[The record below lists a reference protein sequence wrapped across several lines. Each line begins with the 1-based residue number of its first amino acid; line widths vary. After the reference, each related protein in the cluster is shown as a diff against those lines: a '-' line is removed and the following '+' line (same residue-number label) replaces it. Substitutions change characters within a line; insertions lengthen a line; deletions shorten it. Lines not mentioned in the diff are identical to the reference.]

1 MSVSDRKGAHV
12 LYAGIA
18 LGLGAWLSLEYVA
31 LGPLSWMYGYGGTL
45 ETIPVHLAL
54 AKTSST
60 YALWAPF
67 IAGGLD
73 RLAFWGN
80 ADPFNVEP
88 LLFWA
93 FPVWLANGVH
103 VLAQRVIAIYFAA
116 RVAEEQLEMPP
127 RWSALTGVL
136 HGGLSYFTVGDMLAS
151 PAVPLLLWLVPR
163 LAALRRWASWTLIVG
178 VGYST
183 FTSFTHT
190 VPYLAVFAIAW
201 FWCVAPGRRRLWA
214 VLGVF
219 FAAVTLADSPQL
231 LAAVHNAAFS
241 HRTALPTEP
250 LDISLHGLV
259 YYQPQFDY
267 FDQDKALK
275 ALAVVLPWALTLAAA
290 AMAWPRRHGDPSAA
304 RYLALVLVLGML
316 SFKPL
321 LVLVQQAFALV
332 IPWVSAVNMVRFH
345 TLPAPFL
352 AAAAVGMGAW
362 VASKPWSPETLGRR
376 VLVVSLIAYAG
387 ILTVWPKAS
396 LFYPLMID
404 GWGQKN
410 YEVRALDE
418 LRRSETRP
426 FRVASVLPLQP
437 AYAYGHGLE
446 TADGWANM
454 YPAVYRELWLEVLRP
469 LLRNLPGN
477 RDVFDPPNAR
487 PQDHY
492 IFLGTGILV
501 PTLGLLPGEL
511 PLRDGFDVDRRFNV
525 DLLSMLNVKY
535 LLSEYPLH
543 GRDLRLWHAPAV
555 PPSKARSRSHATGL
569 YNDGGP
575 TYDFW
580 HVSLRRIRRDLRAAL
595 ERLRSGKDVY
605 VYENLAVLPR
615 FRLVTR
621 LETLPSPQDVLER
634 AGSISAREMAFTAIA
649 EALPGEAT
657 GAVRLA
663 GGSVHLERYSPDQIE
678 LTVRPLGPSL
688 LVIANTWNPF
698 WTAAVGGSPRALRRV
713 NHAQFG
719 LALHEGDRNV
729 VLTYRP
735 PYAAAT
741 PMGWR

>member
-1 MSVSDRKGAHV
+1 MSVSDRGDGRV
-12 LYAGIA
+12 PYLWIA
-18 LGLGAWLSLEYVA
+18 LGLAAWLSLEYVA
-31 LGPLSWMYGYGGTL
+31 LGRLSWMYGYGGTL

-54 AKTSST
+54 AKSGST

-67 IAGGLD
+67 VAGGLD

-93 FPVWLANGVH
+93 LPAWLANGVH
-103 VLAQRVIAIYFAA
+103 VFAQRAIAIYFAA
-116 RVAEEQLEMPP
+116 RVAEEQLEMPR
-127 RWSALTGVL
+127 RWSMLTGVL
-136 HGGLSYFTVGDMLAS
+136 HGSLSYFTISDMLAP

-163 LAALRRWASWTLIVG
+163 LGALRQWVRWTLLAG
-178 VGYST
+178 AGFST

-201 FWCVAPGRRRLWA
+201 FWLVVPGPRRRWA

-219 FAAVTLADSPQL
+219 FAVVMLADSPQL
-231 LAAVHNAAFS
+231 LAAVCNAAFS
-241 HRTALPTEP
+241 HRMTLPSEP
-250 LDISLHGLV
+250 LDLSLHGLF

-267 FDQDKALK
+267 FDQDKILK
-275 ALAVVLPWALTLAAA
+275 ALAVVLPWALIMAAA
-290 AMAWPRRHGDPSAA
+290 IVAWRRRHKDASEV
-304 RYLALVLVLGML
+304 RCLAVVLLLSVL
-316 SFKPL
+316 SIKPL
-321 LVLVQQAFALV
+321 LILIQEAVALA
-332 IPWVSAVNMVRFH
+332 IPWVGAINMVRFH

-352 AAAAVGMGAW
+352 TAVAIGMGAW
-362 VASKPWSPETLGRR
+362 VAVKPLSPDRLRR
-376 VLVVSLIAYAG
+376 RLLVVSLTAYVG
-387 ILTVWPKAS
+387 ILLVWPKGS
-396 LFYPLMID
+396 LLYPLMID
-404 GWGQKN
+404 GWGQDN

-418 LRRSETRP
+418 LRRSPAQP

-437 AYAYGHGLE
+437 AYAYAHGLE

-492 IFLGTGILV
+492 IFLGTGTLE
-501 PTLGLLPGEL
+501 PTLGLLSGEQ
-511 PLRDGFDVDRRFNV
+511 PLRDGFDIDRRFNV

-535 LLSEYPLH
+535 LLSEYPLR
-543 GRDLRLWHAPAV
+543 GRGLKLWHAPTV
-555 PPSKARSRSHATGL
+555 SPTRLRSRDYATGL

-580 HVSLRRIRRDLRAAL
+580 HVSLHQIRRDLRAAL
-595 ERLRSGKDVY
+595 ERRRKGKDVY
-605 VYENLAVLPR
+605 VYENLTVLPR

-621 LETLPSPQDVLER
+621 LETLPSPRDVLER
-634 AGSISAREMAFTAIA
+634 LGSISAGDMAVTAVVQ
-649 EALPGEAT
+649 ALPGDPIGVT
-657 GAVRLA
+657 RLA
-663 GGSVHLERYSPDQIE
+663 GGDVHLERYSPDQIR
-678 LTVRPLGPSL
+678 LAVRPRGPSL

-698 WTAAVGGSPRALRRV
+698 WTASVGGHPRPLRRV
-713 NHAQFG
+713 NHAQLG
-719 LALHEGDRNV
+719 LALDEGDRDV

-735 PYAAAT
+735 PYATAL
-741 PMGWR
+741 PIGRR

>member
-1 MSVSDRKGAHV
+1 
-12 LYAGIA
+12 
-18 LGLGAWLSLEYVA
+18 
-31 LGPLSWMYGYGGTL
+31 
-45 ETIPVHLAL
+45 
-54 AKTSST
+54 
-60 YALWAPF
+60 
-67 IAGGLD
+67 
-73 RLAFWGN
+73 
-80 ADPFNVEP
+80 
-88 LLFWA
+88 
-93 FPVWLANGVH
+93 VH
-103 VLAQRVIAIYFAA
+103 VFAQRVIAIYFAA

-127 RWSALTGVL
+127 RWSALAGAL

-163 LAALRRWASWTLIVG
+163 LAALRQWVRWTLLVG
-178 VGYST
+178 IGYSA

-201 FWCVAPGRRRLWA
+201 FWLVVPRLRHRWA

-231 LAAVHNAAFS
+231 LAAVHNVAFS
-241 HRTALPTEP
+241 HRTALPTES
-250 LDISLHGLV
+250 LDISLQGLF

-267 FDQDKALK
+267 FDQDKILK
-275 ALAVVLPWALTLAAA
+275 VLAVALPWALTMVAAVV
-290 AMAWPRRHGDPSAA
+290 AWPHRHRDPSAA
-304 RYLALVLVLGML
+304 RYLALVLVLGVL

-321 LVLVQQAFALV
+321 LVLIQLTFALV
-332 IPWVSAVNMVRFH
+332 VPWVSAVNMVRFH

-352 AAAAVGMGAW
+352 AAAAIGMGAW
-362 VASKPWSPETLGRR
+362 VTVKALSPDTPRRR
-376 VLVVSLIAYAG
+376 VLVVSLITYAG

-396 LFYPLMID
+396 LLYPLMID
-404 GWGQKN
+404 GWGQQN

-418 LRRSETRP
+418 LRRSEAQP

-477 RDVFDPPNAR
+477 RDVFDPPNAP

-492 IFLGTGILV
+492 IFLGTGILA

-511 PLRDGFDVDRRFNV
+511 PLRDGFDIDQRFNA

-535 LLSEYPLH
+535 FLSEYPLY

-555 PPSKARSRSHATGL
+555 PPSKVRSRDHATGL
-569 YNDGGP
+569 HNDGGP

-580 HVSLRRIRRDLRAAL
+580 QVSLRQIRRDLRVAL
-595 ERLRSGKDVY
+595 ERRRKGKDVY

-621 LETLPSPQDVLER
+621 LEMLPSPRDVLER
-634 AGSISAREMAFTAIA
+634 LGSISAREMAFTAIA
-649 EALPGEAT
+649 EALPGEPT
-657 GAVRLA
+657 GAVRLE
-663 GGSVHLERYSPDQIE
+663 GGSVHLERYSPDQIG

-698 WTAAVGGSPRALRRV
+698 WTASVDGNPRALRRV
-713 NHAQFG
+713 NHAQLG
-719 LALHEGDRNV
+719 LALHEGDRKV
-729 VLTYRP
+729 VLAYKP